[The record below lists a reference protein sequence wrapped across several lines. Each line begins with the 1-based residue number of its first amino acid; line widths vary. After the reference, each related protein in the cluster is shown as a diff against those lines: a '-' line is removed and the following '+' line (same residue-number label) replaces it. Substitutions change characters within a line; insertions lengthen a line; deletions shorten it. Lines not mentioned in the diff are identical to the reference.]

1 MKKLILTNI
10 NYGIFL
16 KNVIVDKK
24 FMQEFLLINK
34 EYITILHVLSVVIGM
49 GGAIITDFLFVYFAL
64 NKKLSF
70 TEIKI
75 IKLLS
80 KVVLYALV
88 AIIITG
94 IFIFLSNPEKYL
106 VSAKFLTKMTIVSTL
121 TINGILLHVLV
132 FKHLKDDGYLTKF
145 KNRNLR
151 RLAFGFGAI
160 SFTSW
165 LCAMSLGVLDKI
177 PISYTSA
184 ISIYFV
190 IIILA
195 IITSQLIYKAYEN
208 RKF

>member
-1 MKKLILTNI
+1 LEKLILTNI
-10 NYGIFL
+10 KYTIFL
-16 KNVIVDKK
+16 KNVILNKN

-80 KVVLYALV
+80 GVVLYALV

-151 RLAFGFGAI
+151 RLAFGFGSI
-160 SFTSW
+160 SITSW

-177 PISYTSA
+177 SITYTSA
-184 ISIYFV
+184 ISIYFF

>member
-1 MKKLILTNI
+1 
-10 NYGIFL
+10 
-16 KNVIVDKK
+16 
-24 FMQEFLLINK
+24 MQEFLLINK

-80 KVVLYALV
+80 GVVLYALV

-151 RLAFGFGAI
+151 RLAFGFGSI
-160 SFTSW
+160 SITSW

-177 PISYTSA
+177 SITYTSA
-184 ISIYFV
+184 ISIYFF

>member
-1 MKKLILTNI
+1 M
-10 NYGIFL
+10 
-16 KNVIVDKK
+16 KNVILNKN

-80 KVVLYALV
+80 GVVLYALV

-151 RLAFGFGAI
+151 RLAFGFGSI
-160 SFTSW
+160 SITSW

-177 PISYTSA
+177 SITYTSA
-184 ISIYFV
+184 ISIYFF